1 MTRVVFGEKK
11 MLHSSISCY
20 ETGWP
25 CLAANWLGRLHC
37 HWKIKNMLGHVVEW
51 VKTPCQ
57 VGGVTTR
64 NIATV
69 TSVQG
74 DFDSSRYRILDDLLQ
89 DIINHV

>member
-1 MTRVVFGEKK
+1 
-11 MLHSSISCY
+11 
-20 ETGWP
+20 
-25 CLAANWLGRLHC
+25 
-37 HWKIKNMLGHVVEW
+37 MLGHVVEW
-51 VKTPCQ
+51 VKTPSQ